1 MIFFKAMFL
10 YVYMFNFWL
19 SVLDVN
25 ESKKNVKFAEG
36 AQSGAHLINTTLTY
50 SEFTKLSVGI
60 VLLLYYE
67 LIKLLLYL
75 ILSNHKLNEHRLFS
89 WLFQNIWA
97 LPDGVI

>member
-1 MIFFKAMFL
+1 MCAVSL
-10 YVYMFNFWL
+10 CAL
-19 SVLDVN
+19 C
-25 ESKKNVKFAEG
+25 AEG
-36 AQSGAHLINTTLTY
+36 AQSGAHVINT
-50 SEFTKLSVGI
+50 EFTKLSVGI

-75 ILSNHKLNEHRLFS
+75 ILSNHKLNEHKLFS